1 MDGNGSEE
9 TRVRFGDRD
18 WQSIPAAWAEL
29 MLREWR
35 RTQPAAFGKMLARV
49 ATQDGGRS

>member
-1 MDGNGSEE
+1 MDDNGSEAE
-9 TRVRFGDRD
+9 TRVRFGSQE

-35 RTQPAAFGKMLARV
+35 RTAPAQFGKMLARV
-49 ATQDGGRS
+49 ATMDGGR